1 VSRADWLRAR
11 RSAVGASEVAAVL
24 GLGAYGSP
32 VTVWASKVGDIDDRP
47 TSGPAAM
54 GVDLEPFIMA
64 EAGRRL
70 GGDVVDSQ
78 RAVSSER
85 CPFLRSTLDGMIESA
100 GEMVPVE
107 AKFVT
112 FDAMTWG
119 DDPVLDWDA
128 LGRWLEDSS
137 APFPT
142 GTRAESAYVQV
153 QAQMLCAGASHAY
166 LAGVMGARA
175 GYLLRIGQ
183 AVPTRCFRLLRIPAD
198 ESLQSTICE
207 AIPGFW
213 RMHVETNTPPPDV
226 AARDLDAIKRH
237 LRQSSK
243 ADAVDRIPLAPLAK
257 GLDRERRRVK
267 HHQTRAK
274 AFEARLR
281 AELLDAPLVYAG
293 PWTITAKTNARGARP
308 ITIRRRKD

>member
-1 VSRADWLRAR
+1 VSRSEWLRAR

-32 VTVWASKVGDIDDRP
+32 VTVWASKVGEIDDSP
-47 TSGPAAM
+47 PGGPAAM
-54 GVDLEPFIMA
+54 GLDLEPFILA

-70 GGDVVDSQ
+70 GGEVVDSQ
-78 RAVSSER
+78 VAVSSDR
-85 CPFLRSTLDGMIESA
+85 CPFLRSTLDGLISSG

-112 FDAMTWG
+112 HDAMTWG
-119 DDPVLDWDA
+119 DDPTLDWDA

-137 APFPT
+137 APFPA

-153 QAQMLCAGASHAY
+153 QAQMICAGASHAY
-166 LAGVMGARA
+166 LVGVMGARA
-175 GYLLRIGQ
+175 GYLLRLGHD
-183 AVPTRCFRLLRIPAD
+183 VPSRCFRLLRIPAD
-198 ESLQSTICE
+198 ESLQATICE
-207 AIPGFW
+207 AVPGFW
-213 RMHVETNTPPPDV
+213 RAHVETKTPPPEV
-226 AARDLDAIKRH
+226 TARDLDAIKRH
-237 LRQSSK
+237 LRQS
-243 ADAVDRIPLAPLAK
+243 AQAEAVDRVPLAPLAK

-267 HHQTRAK
+267 HHQRRAK

-281 AELLDAPLVYAG
+281 AELLDAPMVYAG
-293 PWTITAKTNARGARP
+293 PWTVTAKTNARGARP